1 MSVRLE
7 VVGLLVSDR
16 GWLLVSEL
24 YTDRELTMG
33 VRLSGRTKL
42 LGVVVAVLSAQFLFE
57 TQFLFPVHLN
67 VRYYDSLS
75 RHYRKYQACLTLRWV
90 NRSLLCSSAT
100 IALTLTEPSSITLSF
115 YALYRLQAELRAC
128 MCACRL
134 DASLSSRTVQLFEGL
149 QPAL

>member
-33 VRLSGRTKL
+33 VRLSDRTKL

-75 RHYRKYQACLTLRWV
+75 RH
-90 NRSLLCSSAT
+90 
-100 IALTLTEPSSITLSF
+100 F
-115 YALYRLQAELRAC
+115 F
-128 MCACRL
+128 
-134 DASLSSRTVQLFEGL
+134 AS
-149 QPAL
+149 